1 MAWLVKRAAAAESV
15 LSGLNPSD
23 FSTTDPLRLFIIQ
36 AVIIIV
42 LCRLLAWPLRKI
54 NQPAVISEVLAG
66 IILGPTAMGRIDGFS
81 ARIFPQVSLA
91 YLNLVA
97 TIGLVL
103 FLFIVGLEVDLRV
116 MKKGAKLSASVS
128 LLGLVLPFGL
138 GAAIAKGIYDRFID
152 PNAVSFGHFLLF
164 TGVAMAITAFP
175 VLARILSETKL
186 LYTQV
191 GIVTLAAGVGNDVI
205 GWVLLALSVA
215 LINASSGVVA
225 VYILLCTAGWALIL
239 FYAIRPVFIWLA
251 RRTGSL
257 DQGPTQLMITVTLL
271 LVLLSAWVTDILGVH
286 AIFGAFLVG
295 LMVPHEGGF
304 AVAMTEKIEDLVTVV
319 FLPLYFTLS
328 GLRTNLG
335 TLNSGIAWAYTIAI
349 IVVAFFSKFGGC
361 FAAARLCGMK
371 TRESAAVGTLMS
383 CKGLVELIVLNIGL
397 QAGALNTRVFSMFV
411 LMAVIS
417 TVITT
422 PLVLWIYP
430 EKHRKMIDDVDGDHH
445 EKSTGQVQS
454 TDSHPVSG
462 GVIAKKILFVLTGFE
477 HIPALMHLVQLMKPS
492 QDYDCPA
499 PASGLRQRRQ
509 RQQSEPASSSGGS
522 GENEKEALGDDS
534 RSGSFEATRQ
544 AQAPL
549 SIDALRLVD
558 LTDRT
563 SAVMRG
569 AEIEDT
575 LRVDPVTNVFRSFGQ
590 LSRVPVRP
598 SMSIVPVDQFPATLI
613 SRAEKC
619 GSDLVVLPWNLPVSA
634 RGSAN
639 AAVADAAPSS
649 TYPFSSIFGSQNQ
662 QQQSSASSDGRSATQ
677 GTALARRLMQA
688 AACDIALLVDRSEP
702 LTASLAGRQ
711 HIILAFMGGPD
722 DRAALQHAMR
732 FCSINKELRVSVLRF
747 QRTAADE
754 GDGTNAGV
762 PSLHSTMH
770 HTHHRRQASS
780 SQAYASGMTVQ
791 DTVYR
796 SNQGATGLQAALE
809 DDLAIRKAE
818 ECQAAQQGRLSIE
831 EISTSRP
838 LQDLILSVEDEQPS
852 LIIVGRGR
860 KNPTGGSHRDELR
873 SLLKTGVQTSAVGPD
888 SHNRESILKE
898 TASHELQVPQ
908 AAYGGADPSSV
919 LSRRGSSAVLRDD
932 SVQSRLANSETCK
945 VVGEVAFALSMAN
958 TSAATL
964 VVASANRSN
973 RDDEEA

>member
-1 MAWLVKRAAAAESV
+1 MQWLQKRASSAESV
-15 LSGLNPSD
+15 LSGLNPSE
-23 FSTTDPLRLFIIQ
+23 FSTSDPIRLFIIQ

-54 NQPAVISEVLAG
+54 NQPAVISEVIAG

-81 ARIFPQVSLA
+81 ARIFPQPSLP

-116 MKKGAKLSASVS
+116 MKKGAKLSVSVS

-138 GAAIAKGIYDRFID
+138 GAAIAKGIYDQFID

-175 VLARILSETKL
+175 VLARILTETKL
-186 LYTQV
+186 LHTQV
-191 GIVTLAAGVGNDVI
+191 GVVTLAAGVGNDVI

-225 VYILLCTAGWALIL
+225 VYILLCTVGWALVL
-239 FYAIRPVFIWLA
+239 FYAIRPIFIWLA

-257 DQGPTQLMITVTLL
+257 DHGPTQLMITVTLL
-271 LVLLSAWVTDILGVH
+271 LVLLSAFVTDILGVH

-335 TLNSGIAWAYTIAI
+335 TLNSGLAWGYTIAI
-349 IVVAFFSKFGGC
+349 IIVAFFSKFGGC
-361 FAAARLCGMK
+361 FAAAKLCGMK

-430 EKHRKMIDDVDGDHH
+430 EKHRKAIDEDLGHEDAAGKDGVGG
-445 EKSTGQVQS
+445 TGMS
-454 TDSHPVSG
+454 RSFEGS
-462 GVIAKKILFVLTGFE
+462 IAKKVMFVLTGFE
-477 HIPALMHLVQLMKPS
+477 HIPALMHLVQLIKPTAGDDNS
-492 QDYDCPA
+492 P
-499 PASGLRQRRQ
+499 GLRQRRPVGS
-509 RQQSEPASSSGGS
+509 SEHEDGSQES
-522 GENEKEALGDDS
+522 GEDEKEALAMDS
-534 RSGSFEATRQ
+534 ASATGVPSRP

-563 SAVMRG
+563 SGVMRG
-569 AEIEDT
+569 SEIEDT
-575 LRVDPVTNVFRSFGQ
+575 LRVDPVTNVFRSFSH

-598 SMSIVPVDQFPATLI
+598 SMSVVPIDQYPPTLI
-613 SRAEKC
+613 SRAQKC
-619 GSDLVVLPWNLPVSA
+619 GSDLIVLPWSLPVSA
-634 RGSAN
+634 KGASSNSASSE
-639 AAVADAAPSS
+639 AAGVSSPS
-649 TYPFSSIFGSQNQ
+649 TYPFSSIFGSQPQ
-662 QQQSSASSDGRSATQ
+662 QQLQSSDGWRAAQS
-677 GTALARRLMQA
+677 TALARRLIQA
-688 AACDIALLVDRSEP
+688 ASCDVGLLVDRNESP
-702 LTASLAGRQ
+702 ASYASSQ
-711 HIILAFMGGPD
+711 QNILLVFLGGPD
-722 DRAALQHAMR
+722 DRAALLHATR
-732 FCSINKELRVSVLRF
+732 FCHINKGLRVSVVRL
-747 QRTAADE
+747 QRAAADE
-754 GDGTNAGV
+754 AGDGVADQAGV

-770 HTHHRRQASS
+770 RQQGSS
-780 SQAYASGMTVQ
+780 SQAYATGLTVQ

-796 SNQGATGLQAALE
+796 SNQGGTGLQAALE
-809 DDLAIRKAE
+809 DDLAIQKARDSPS
-818 ECQAAQQGRLSIE
+818 AQDGRLVIHESC
-831 EISTSRP
+831 TARP
-838 LQDLILSVEDEQPS
+838 LQEVILTAECEQPS
-852 LIIVGRGR
+852 LVIVGRGR
-860 KNPTGGSHRDELR
+860 KNPTAGSHRDELR
-873 SLLKTGVQTSAVGPD
+873 DLLTRGVQRGHEAQAS
-888 SHNRESILKE
+888 SSIVKE
-898 TASHELQVPQ
+898 VSSELQVPQ
-908 AAYGGADPSSV
+908 AAYGGAADPASA
-919 LSRRGSSAVLRDD
+919 LSRRESHSVLPKQSASDTP
-932 SVQSRLANSETCK
+932 QARLANSETCK
-945 VVGEVAFALSMAN
+945 VVGEVAFALSMAQI
-958 TSAATL
+958 SAATL
-964 VVASANRSN
+964 VIASANRLSSGH
-973 RDDEEA
+973 EEDV